1 VRAAV
6 RVHHLNCGT
15 LCPYG
20 ARLFAGEGGLGPAKI
35 VCHCLLV
42 EAGDSLVLID
52 TGLGVDDMRHP
63 YRRLGVPFVFGF
75 NVKPNPAE
83 TAVEQIRRL
92 GLDPAD
98 VRHIACTHLDLDHA
112 GGLPDFPEAEVH
124 VFEPE
129 REAAVD
135 PSLRDRLRYP
145 PCHLEHGPRWATHT
159 VDGDEWFGF
168 EAVRVLPGVDP
179 EILLIPLV
187 GHSRGHSG
195 IAVREGERW
204 LLHCGDAYF
213 HHAEMAEPPS
223 CPPGLRAFQTVM
235 AADGAARRSNQERLR
250 ELARGHGDEVT
261 LFCAHSHVE
270 LERSQVSEAA
280 AEAAV

>member
-1 VRAAV
+1 V

-20 ARLFAGEGGLGPAKI
+20 ARMIAGEGGLGATKM

-52 TGLGVDDMRHP
+52 TGFGTDDMRHP
-63 YRRLGVPFVFGF
+63 YRRLGIPFTAGF
-75 NVKPNPAE
+75 RVKPSLAE
-83 TAVEQIRRL
+83 TAIEQIRAL
-92 GLDPAD
+92 GHDPAD
-98 VRHIACTHLDLDHA
+98 VREIACTHLDLDHA
-112 GGLPDFPEAEVH
+112 GGLPDFPDAEVH

-129 REAAVD
+129 RDVAVD

-145 PCHLEHGPRWATHT
+145 PCHLEHEPRWVTHT
-159 VDGDEWFGF
+159 VDGDSWFGF
-168 EAVRVLPGVDP
+168 ESIRVLPGVEP

-195 IAVREGERW
+195 IAVRDGDRW

-213 HHAEMAEPPS
+213 HHAEMADPPS

-235 AADGAARRSNQERLR
+235 AADNNARHSNQERLR
-250 ELARGHGDEVT
+250 ELARDHGDEIS
-261 LFCAHSHVE
+261 LFCGHSHLE
-270 LERSQVSEAA
+270 LERDQVGETA
-280 AEAAV
+280 AETVA